1 MVVEAARNGSRNS
14 TQARA
19 VLREPATTKST
30 KRLSWIKQTEESLRP
45 APDLAPLVLDLF
57 AGCGGLALGFEASGF
72 ETIGYELSES
82 YATTYNAN
90 LRGSCKVARITTD
103 FLLPAASV
111 IVGGPPCQPFSVG
124 GKREADQDQRDGFP
138 ALLAAIEREKPELAL
153 IENVPGLLV
162 GRRRDYFDQTAA
174 VLEQMGYVVEHRL
187 LNAADFGVPQ
197 NRRRVFLVA
206 HHGGFEFP
214 KATHEEPITAGRAI
228 GRLAKRKT
236 LKNARF
242 LTPTMDAYVAKYEA
256 ASKCRQPRDLKLDQP
271 SRTLT
276 CRNLGGATGDMMRI
290 RLEDGRRR
298 RLDVREAARLQG
310 FPDWFKFTG
319 TTASQFR
326 QIGNAVPPLLSLA
339 LAGQVRLY
347 LDARAAQV
355 QMGSGEAAT
364 PVEIAA

>member
-1 MVVEAARNGSRNS
+1 
-14 TQARA
+14 
-19 VLREPATTKST
+19 VLRESATTKSR
-30 KRLSWIKQTEESLRP
+30 KKLSWIKQTEESLRP
-45 APDLAPLVLDLF
+45 APELAPVVLDLF

-90 LRGSCKVARITTD
+90 LRGSCKVVRVTTD
-103 FLLPAASV
+103 LLLPAASI

-138 ALLAAIEREKPELAL
+138 ALLAAIERGKPELAL

-162 GRRRDYFDQTAA
+162 GHRRDYFDQTVAA
-174 VLEQMGYVVEHRL
+174 LKKIGYLVEHQL

-214 KATHEEPITAGRAI
+214 RATHETPITAGQAI
-228 GRLAKRKT
+228 GRLAKRT
-236 LKNARF
+236 LKDARF

-298 RLDVREAARLQG
+298 RIDVREAARLQG
-310 FPDWFKFTG
+310 FPDWFKFKG
-319 TTASQFR
+319 TTASRFR

-339 LAGQVRLY
+339 LAKQVRLY
-347 LDARAAQV
+347 LDTRNAQA
-355 QMGSGEAAT
+355 QAAT
-364 PVEIAA
+364 IEAEAPVEIAA

>member
-1 MVVEAARNGSRNS
+1 M
-14 TQARA
+14 
-19 VLREPATTKST
+19 LRESETTKES
-30 KRLSWIKQTEESLRP
+30 KKLSWIKQTEESLRS
-45 APDLAPLVLDLF
+45 APGRGPLVLDLF
-57 AGCGGLALGFEASGF
+57 AGCGGLALGFEAAGF
-72 ETIGYELSES
+72 ETIGYELSEG
-82 YATTYNAN
+82 YAATYNAS
-90 LRGSCKVARITTD
+90 LSGSCKVARVTAD
-103 FLLPAASV
+103 LLLPAAP
-111 IVGGPPCQPFSVG
+111 ILVGGPPCQPFSVG
-124 GKREADQDQRDGFP
+124 GKRQADKDQRDGFP
-138 ALLAAIEREKPELAL
+138 ALLAAIERSKPELAL

-162 GRRRDYFDQTAA
+162 GPRRAYFDQTAA
-174 VLEQMGYVVEHRL
+174 TLRKMGYVVEHQL

-214 KATHEEPITAGRAI
+214 KTTHEEPITAGQAI
-228 GRLAKRKT
+228 GRLAKRT
-236 LKNARF
+236 LKDALF

-310 FPDWFKFTG
+310 FPDWFKFKG

-339 LAGQVRLY
+339 LAKQVRLY
-347 LDARAAQV
+347 LDARDAQV
-355 QMGSGEAAT
+355 QAAT
-364 PVEIAA
+364 IGAEATVEIAA